1 MSYLELLRALS
12 NGVSAKGMVLA
23 IYRSFSFAYLLFASL
38 KMSGLS
44 IIHSGYCHPPSPD
57 IIPLQTYTQN
67 LHSVPSYPTKG
78 LPTMK
83 LQRCQKHMSKREWG
97 LFSKKCWKWETKSP
111 TLPNSCKTRSSN
123 KKTKFPF
130 QVWVHLLPFP
140 LDISPSIRSE
150 FG

>member
-1 MSYLELLRALS
+1 MNQNELS
-12 NGVSAKGMVLA
+12 CIIM
-23 IYRSFSFAYLLFASL
+23 SFAEWCVRLGNGTCHLPVFILLYLLFASL

-130 QVWVHLLPFP
+130 QVWVHSPP
-140 LDISPSIRSE
+140 SLDIPKDQNLV
-150 FG
+150 